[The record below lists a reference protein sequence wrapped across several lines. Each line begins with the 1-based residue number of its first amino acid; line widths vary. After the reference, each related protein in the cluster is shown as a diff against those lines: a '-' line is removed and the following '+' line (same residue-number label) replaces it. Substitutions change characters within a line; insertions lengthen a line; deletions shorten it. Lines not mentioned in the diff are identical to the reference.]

1 MTSIRASYSGKRCLI
16 SRIKSFEEDTGKELT
31 LANFLS
37 HYYMD
42 AREIYGK
49 FSIARSSVAAG
60 LRDFDDSAEEVLTK
74 EF

>member
-42 AREIYGK
+42 AREIYG
-49 FSIARSSVAAG
+49 
-60 LRDFDDSAEEVLTK
+60 
-74 EF
+74 